1 MCQIPTGRPLTS
13 SYVWHFLFLIT
24 AGTDQ
29 ASFFFRGGG
38 ALWIFSAHLFSAL
51 LNGCGCSA
59 AIGPPEVFRMSW
71 VQLYRP
77 GSGCFVFPLRERI
90 IRQGFDIYFSPFWFL
105 TVTHFCFFFPLVYLF
120 FFLWFLFLGCQGQ
133 PGEGPVGSGRHIG
146 RGGEGRGS
154 GLHRGQR
161 GHCQGSGVDLRYVVS
176 AAAPRS
182 QYRAESCLVTGTY
195 ST

>member
-38 ALWIFSAHLFSAL
+38 ALWIFSARLFSAL

-59 AIGPPEVFRMSW
+59 AIRPPEVFRMSW
-71 VQLYRP
+71 AQLYRP

-90 IRQGFDIYFSPFWFL
+90 IRQGFDIYFPPFWFL
-105 TVTHFCFFFPLVYLF
+105 TVTRFYFFPLVYF
-120 FFLWFLFLGCQGQ
+120 FYLLLVSIFRLPRPTWRR
-133 PGEGPVGSGRHIG
+133 PSRIWPAHRMRRRGPR
-146 RGGEGRGS
+146 
-154 GLHRGQR
+154 
-161 GHCQGSGVDLRYVVS
+161 LRS
-176 AAAPRS
+176 A
-182 QYRAESCLVTGTY
+182 
-195 ST
+195 